1 MCAFYPIY
9 LQPED
14 VPSEIFEEDFPV
26 MPWRTY
32 DSYEENCDEDFLEPM
47 MNKAGCS
54 WLVVKHASTQ
64 HKARFLRIPI
74 SSPEGW

>member
-14 VPSEIFEEDFPV
+14 VPSEIFEEDVPV

-47 MNKAGCS
+47 MNKAGC
-54 WLVVKHASTQ
+54 
-64 HKARFLRIPI
+64 
-74 SSPEGW
+74 

>member
-47 MNKAGCS
+47 MNKAGLAGGEICFNTAFS
-54 WLVVKHASTQ
+54 EDSHLPQ
-64 HKARFLRIPI
+64 RDDG
-74 SSPEGW
+74 E